1 MFGDDDKG
9 VEYFRAAKLSI
20 QWQLLISALM
30 ITAFYKVYQDPHR
43 GLNVKQFYIMQSK

>member
-20 QWQLLISALM
+20 QWQLLISAAD
-30 ITAFYKVYQDPHR
+30 TVDKCEAK
-43 GLNVKQFYIMQSK
+43 